1 MDETNESYMGKT
13 TLYIKNM
20 VCDRCI
26 MAVDKTLR
34 DTGLHPLRV
43 ELGVA
48 SVSDDM
54 SDSQRERVRR
64 ELEALGF
71 ELIDDPKQ
79 QVVDQIKS
87 SIIRLVHYDGN
98 NSNANLSTYLQNE
111 LHQDYSSLS
120 KLFSNAT
127 SSTVERYYIEQKVER
142 IKELLTY
149 GEKTL
154 TEIAAEM
161 NYSSVAYL
169 STQFKSVTGITPSQ
183 FKSGA
188 TNRRKSL
195 DAI

>member
-1 MDETNESYMGKT
+1 MGKT
-13 TLYIKNM
+13 MLYIKNM

-34 DTGLHPLRV
+34 DTGLHPLKV

-48 SVSDDM
+48 TVDGEV
-54 SDSQRERVRR
+54 SDSQREQVRK

-87 SIIRLVHYDGN
+87 AIIRMVHYDGN
-98 NSNANLSTYLQNE
+98 NSNFNLSAYLQNE

-120 KLFSNAT
+120 KLFSSVTA
-127 SSTVERYYIEQKVER
+127 STVERYYIEQKVER

-154 TEIAAEM
+154 TEIALEM

-169 STQFKSVTGITPSQ
+169 STQFKSITGLTPSQ
-183 FKSGA
+183 FKA
-188 TNRRKSL
+188 DHANKRKTL